1 MRLLNLIIGDIRFQY
16 KYGFYFVYV
25 ILTLLYICLL
35 ILIPS
40 DWRVN
45 GAAIM
50 IYSDPAAMGLF
61 FMGAIVLLEK
71 SQRVIN
77 SLAVSPV
84 KISEYIL
91 SKVISLGLISTFVGL
106 IIAASTHIEH
116 LILVCIGTFLG
127 SVLFSLLGLILAANI
142 ISLNQFIIATVPVEI
157 ICFVPPTAYLL
168 GYQKSY
174 LLFHPGTIL
183 IRMINGETTYFFPLI
198 ILLFVWILL
207 LYYVTYHVVKI
218 MFQRVGGV
226 KL

>member
-1 MRLLNLIIGDIRFQY
+1 MRLRNLILGDIRFQY
-16 KYGFYFVYV
+16 KYGFYFVYI
-25 ILTLLYICLL
+25 ILTIIYICLL
-35 ILIPS
+35 NLIPS
-40 DWRVN
+40 VWRVN

-61 FMGAIVLLEK
+61 YMGAIVLLEK

-91 SKVISLGLISTFVGL
+91 SKVLSLGVISTFVGL
-106 IIAASTHIEH
+106 FIATSIHMEH
-116 LILVCIGTFLG
+116 LILVGIGTFLG

-142 ISLNQFIIATVPVEI
+142 ISLNQFILATVPVEI
-157 ICFVPPTAYLL
+157 ICFVPPIAYLI
-168 GYQKSY
+168 GYQNY
-174 LLFHPGTIL
+174 FLLFHPGTII
-183 IRMINGETTYFFPLI
+183 IRMINGETTYFIPLLF
-198 ILLFVWILL
+198 LLFVWILI
-207 LYYVTYHVVKI
+207 LYYVTYQVIKI